1 MYCPTCGVSLV
12 AALSYCNHCGASLN
26 SLQAQDKRDTAEEA
40 IDTLVLVNVGTSITL
55 LGMAL
60 GALVLIKQGAIDEKM
75 GRTFVIL
82 SFVAFFVLEAIMLWR
97 LVSVN
102 RNKRSE
108 ATRAQLQ
115 SKDLSTEELTEA
127 PARALL
133 EPREPLSS
141 ITEETTRVFEP
152 SYRKSEPR

>member
-12 AALSYCNHCGASLN
+12 TALSYCNHCGASLN
-26 SLQAQDKRDTAEEA
+26 SLPAPVKRDTAEEA
-40 IDTLVLVNVGTSITL
+40 TDTLVWVNVGTTITL

-60 GALVLIKQGAIDEKM
+60 GALVLIKNGSIDEKL
-75 GRTFVIL
+75 GSTFVIL

-97 LVSVN
+97 LLSVN

-108 ATRAQLQ
+108 ATPAQLQ
-115 SKDLSTEELTEA
+115 SKDLSTVELAEE
-127 PARALL
+127 PARALQ